1 MILLRWIF
9 NFLKFIIREIS
20 SMIIKFV
27 FLLILII
34 LAFNY
39 FTKTKKSPI
48 TKKSYLKIDL
58 SKEFNETLIQSPLN
72 FSSKSINFYQ
82 LLNNISMAKDDSN
95 VQGIILSLDENSL
108 SRSQIDELGEVLNE
122 FKTSTKPIYSYG
134 AMIDNNSLLVSS
146 YSTETIMPPAAS
158 TAVNITGYN
167 KDIPYFKGLT
177 EKLGIDVTVIHVGDF
192 KTYGE
197 NYTRSEMSEENRSD
211 LKRILDKS
219 YSFFLED
226 LSKNRS
232 IEINSLNST
241 ILSGELMGESSE
253 SLKKYNLISTLNYW
267 ENFKKEKNI
276 ENITNIEEYIPSF
289 KPTIS
294 NNKIAVVYADGE
306 INYTSSKNPTAS
318 TITPDKFISALKKAE
333 KDDNVKGIVIRV
345 NSPGGSALASD
356 IICNAIKNVEKPI
369 YVSIGNVAASGGYY
383 ISTAAK
389 KIFADKNSITGS
401 IGVVSL
407 IPNVKE
413 LTNKIGINMND
424 ISYGKYSDLY
434 SLTAP
439 MTPER
444 QEKIYNSNLKVYKEF
459 LNKVAY
465 GRNLP
470 LEEVEKIA
478 QGKVWLG
485 DEAIKI
491 GLIDSIGGINATI
504 KTLATDLNI
513 NDNYSVTEISYEEDL
528 KTMFESTTFP
538 IQTFFSFKSL
548 TKSENLKN
556 LIENEDIFFKPILYL
571 SF

>member
-1 MILLRWIF
+1 
-9 NFLKFIIREIS
+9 
-20 SMIIKFV
+20 
-27 FLLILII
+27 
-34 LAFNY
+34 
-39 FTKTKKSPI
+39 
-48 TKKSYLKIDL
+48 
-58 SKEFNETLIQSPLN
+58 
-72 FSSKSINFYQ
+72 
-82 LLNNISMAKDDSN
+82 
-95 VQGIILSLDENSL
+95 
-108 SRSQIDELGEVLNE
+108 
-122 FKTSTKPIYSYG
+122 
-134 AMIDNNSLLVSS
+134 
-146 YSTETIMPPAAS
+146 
-158 TAVNITGYN
+158 
-167 KDIPYFKGLT
+167 
-177 EKLGIDVTVIHVGDF
+177 
-192 KTYGE
+192 
-197 NYTRSEMSEENRSD
+197 ENRSD

-289 KPTIS
+289 KSTIS
-294 NNKIAVVYADGE
+294 NNKIAIVYADGE

-318 TITPDKFISALKKAE
+318 TITPDKFISALEKAE
-333 KDDNVKGIVIRV
+333 KNDNVKGIVIRV

-491 GLIDSIGGINATI
+491 GLIDSIGGINTTI
-504 KTLATDLNI
+504 KSLATDLKI

-528 KTMFESTTFP
+528 KTMFESTVFP